1 MSPDISDK
9 PFLTS
14 WRKPDETETA
24 MIITRKLTAIEIT
37 AIFPLKRSLPAMK
50 KDASILWSNYS
61 LPSWPDT
68 SSPALHS
75 SYALLQEAH
84 SELPSY
90 RQDASSRPY
99 YNILK
104 RSYNHA

>member
-50 KDASILWSNYS
+50 NDASISGLII
-61 LPSWPDT
+61 LCHHG
-68 SSPALHS
+68 LIL
-75 SYALLQEAH
+75 LLQLCILHMLCCKKRILNCRHIAGM
-84 SELPSY
+84 LL
-90 RQDASSRPY
+90 QDL
-99 YNILK
+99 IIIF
-104 RSYNHA
+104 